1 MLKENT
7 KYYNLSAQQNV
18 IITLMINSYGK
29 NKINARQ
36 H

>member
-7 KYYNLSAQQNV
+7 KKNNLSAQQNV
-18 IITLMINSYGK
+18 SINSMINSYGK
-29 NKINARQ
+29 NEINARQ